1 LVIKKAYKPF
11 SMLDSIDHVI
21 IAVEDL
27 DEASKNYEMIL
38 GNPPVWK
45 GEHKEFGTKNTL
57 FNFQNTYLELLAA
70 GGEGIGADLIKHTLK
85 NNGEG
90 LNGIVFGTSDM
101 NQFRTTMQKNSF
113 NLADASSGEGVN
125 LETGEK
131 RTWINQFLVSELSRG
146 LFSFIIEHTAGKL
159 AKVNKYS
166 DSSVRRLD
174 HVVITTN
181 DAEGFIKT
189 YRDIFNIRLALDKFV
204 EHWQKRMLFFR
215 LNKTTIEVIEEKN
228 QNDAIDKLWGL
239 AWNVIDLA
247 SCRERLMKLGVDVT
261 EIKKGVKE
269 GTLVMTIKSH
279 THSVPTLF
287 IEHT

>member
-1 LVIKKAYKPF
+1 
-11 SMLDSIDHVI
+11 MLDSIDHVI

-57 FNFQNTYLELLAA
+57 FNFQNTYLELLAV
-70 GGEGIGADLIKHTLK
+70 GGEGIGADLIKHTLA
-85 NNGEG
+85 NSGEG

-113 NLADASSGEGVN
+113 NLADASAGEGVN
-125 LETGEK
+125 FETGEK
-131 RTWINQFLVSELSRG
+131 RTWINQFLVPELSRG

-166 DSSVRRLD
+166 DSSVHRLD
-174 HVVITTN
+174 HVVISTN

-204 EHWQKRMLFFR
+204 EHWQKRMLF
-215 LNKTTIEVIEEKN
+215 L
-228 QNDAIDKLWGL
+228 D
-239 AWNVIDLA
+239 
-247 SCRERLMKLGVDVT
+247 
-261 EIKKGVKE
+261 
-269 GTLVMTIKSH
+269 
-279 THSVPTLF
+279 
-287 IEHT
+287 

>member
-1 LVIKKAYKPF
+1 
-11 SMLDSIDHVI
+11 MLDSVDHVI
-21 IAVEDL
+21 IAVENL

-57 FNFQNTYLELLAA
+57 FNFKNTYLELLAA
-70 GGEGIGADLIKHTLK
+70 RGEGIGADLIKQTLK

-90 LNGIVFGTSDM
+90 LYGIVFGTSDM
-101 NQFRTTMQKNSF
+101 NQFRNTMQKNSF
-113 NLADASSGEGVN
+113 NLVDASAGEGSN
-125 LETGEK
+125 FETGEK
-131 RTWINQFLVSELSRG
+131 RTWINQFLVPELSRG
-146 LFSFIIEHTAGKL
+146 LFSFIIEHTGGEL

-166 DSSVRRLD
+166 DSSVHRLD
-174 HVVITTN
+174 HVVISTN

-239 AWNVIDLA
+239 AWNVCDLA
-247 SCRERLMKLGVDVT
+247 SCRERLMKLGVDAT

>member
-1 LVIKKAYKPF
+1 
-11 SMLDSIDHVI
+11 MLDSVDHVI

-38 GNPPVWK
+38 GNPPVWR
-45 GEHKEFGTKNTL
+45 GEHEEFGTKNTL

-70 GGEGIGADLIKHTLK
+70 GGEGIGADLIKYTLA
-85 NNGEG
+85 NSGEG

-101 NQFRTTMQKNSF
+101 NKFRTTMQKNSF
-113 NLADASSGEGVN
+113 DLADSSPGEGIN
-125 LETGEK
+125 FETGEK
-131 RTWINQFLVSELSRG
+131 RTWINQFLVPELSRD
-146 LFSFIIEHTAGKL
+146 LFSFIIQHTGGKL

-166 DSSVRRLD
+166 DSSAHRLD
-174 HVVITTN
+174 HVVVSTN
-181 DAEGFIKT
+181 DAEGFIRT

-239 AWNVIDLA
+239 AWNVNDLA
-247 SCRERLMKLGVDVT
+247 LCRERLIKLGVDAT

-269 GTLVMTIKSH
+269 DTLVMTIKSH

>member
-1 LVIKKAYKPF
+1 
-11 SMLDSIDHVI
+11 MLDSVDHVI

-27 DEASKNYEMIL
+27 YEASKNYEMIL

-70 GGEGIGADLIKHTLK
+70 GGEGIGADLIKNTLA
-85 NNGEG
+85 NSGEG

-101 NQFRTTMQKNSF
+101 NKFRTTMQKNSF
-113 NLADASSGEGVN
+113 DLADASPGEGTN
-125 LETGEK
+125 FETGEK
-131 RTWINQFLVSELSRG
+131 RTWINQFLVPELSRD
-146 LFSFIIEHTAGKL
+146 LFSFIIQHTGGKL

-166 DSSVRRLD
+166 DSSAHRLD
-174 HVVITTN
+174 HVVVSTN

-239 AWNVIDLA
+239 AWNVNDLA
-247 SCRERLMKLGVDVT
+247 SCRERLMKLGVDAT
-261 EIKKGVKE
+261 KIKKGVKE
-269 GTLVMTIKSH
+269 DTLVMTIKSH

>member
-1 LVIKKAYKPF
+1 
-11 SMLDSIDHVI
+11 MLDSVDHVI

-70 GGEGIGADLIKHTLK
+70 GDEGIGADLIKHMLA
-85 NNGEG
+85 NSGEG

-101 NQFRTTMQKNSF
+101 NQFRNIIQKNSI
-113 NLADASSGEGVN
+113 NLADASLGEGTN
-125 LETGEK
+125 FETGEK
-131 RTWINQFLVSELSRG
+131 RTWINQFLVPELSRG
-146 LFSFIIEHTAGKL
+146 LFSFIIQHTGGKL
-159 AKVNKYS
+159 AMVNKYA
-166 DSSVRRLD
+166 DSSVHRLD
-174 HVVITTN
+174 HVVISTN

-215 LNKTTIEVIEEKN
+215 LNKTTIEVIEE
-228 QNDAIDKLWGL
+228 QNDDEPKDILWGL
-239 AWNVIDLA
+239 AWNVKDIEA
-247 SCRERLMKLGVDVT
+247 ARKRLILHGVDVT
-261 EIKKGVKE
+261 QIKKGVKE
-269 GTLVMTIKSH
+269 GTLVMTVKSNVH
-279 THSVPTLF
+279 NVPTLL
-287 IEHT
+287 IQHN

>member
-1 LVIKKAYKPF
+1 
-11 SMLDSIDHVI
+11 MLDSIDHVI

-57 FNFQNTYLELLAA
+57 FNFQNTYLELLAV

-166 DSSVRRLD
+166 DSSVHRLD

-239 AWNVIDLA
+239 AWNVSDLA

>member
-1 LVIKKAYKPF
+1 
-11 SMLDSIDHVI
+11 MLDSVDHVI
-21 IAVEDL
+21 IAVKDL

-38 GNPPVWK
+38 GSAPVWK

-113 NLADASSGEGVN
+113 NLADASQGEGVN

-131 RTWINQFLVSELSRG
+131 RTWINQFLVPELSRG

-159 AKVNKYS
+159 AKVSKYP
-166 DSSVRRLD
+166 DSSVHRLD
-174 HVVITTN
+174 HVVISTN
-181 DAEGFIKT
+181 DAEGFIKN
-189 YRDIFNIRLALDKFV
+189 YRDIFKIRLALDKFV

-215 LNKTTIEVIEEKN
+215 LNKTTIEVIEEKD

-239 AWNVIDLA
+239 AWNVGDLA
-247 SCRERLMKLGVDVT
+247 SCRERLMKLGVDAT

>member
-1 LVIKKAYKPF
+1 
-11 SMLDSIDHVI
+11 MLDSVDHVI

-38 GNPPVWK
+38 GNPPVWR
-45 GEHKEFGTKNTL
+45 GEHEEFGTKNTL
-57 FNFQNTYLELLAA
+57 FNFQNTYLELIAA
-70 GGEGIGADLIKHTLK
+70 GSEGIGADLIKYTLA
-85 NNGEG
+85 NSGEG

-101 NQFRTTMQKNSF
+101 NKFRTTMQKNSF
-113 NLADASSGEGVN
+113 DLADASLGEGIN
-125 LETGEK
+125 FETGEK
-131 RTWINQFLVSELSRG
+131 RTWINQFLVPELSRD
-146 LFSFIIEHTAGKL
+146 LFSFIIQHTGGKL

-166 DSSVRRLD
+166 DSSAHRLD
-174 HVVITTN
+174 HVVVSTN

-239 AWNVIDLA
+239 AWNVNDLA
-247 SCRERLMKLGVDVT
+247 LCRERLIKLGVDAT

-269 GTLVMTIKSH
+269 DTLVMTIKSH

-287 IEHT
+287 IENT

>member
-1 LVIKKAYKPF
+1 
-11 SMLDSIDHVI
+11 MLDSVDHVI

-70 GGEGIGADLIKHTLK
+70 GGEGIGADLIKYTLA
-85 NNGEG
+85 NSGEG

-101 NQFRTTMQKNSF
+101 NKFRTTMQKNSF
-113 NLADASSGEGVN
+113 DLADASPGEGIN
-125 LETGEK
+125 FETGEK
-131 RTWINQFLVSELSRG
+131 RTWINQFLVPELSRG
-146 LFSFIIEHTAGKL
+146 LFSFIIEHTGGKL
-159 AKVNKYS
+159 AKVNKYA
-166 DSSVRRLD
+166 DSSVHRLD

-189 YRDIFNIRLALDKFV
+189 YRDIFNIRLALDKFI

-215 LNKTTIEVIEEKN
+215 LNKTTIEVIEE
-228 QNDAIDKLWGL
+228 QNDNEPKDILWGL
-239 AWNVIDLA
+239 AWNVKDIEA
-247 SCRERLMKLGVDVT
+247 ARKRLISHGVDVT
-261 EIKKGVKE
+261 QIKKGVKE
-269 GTLVMTIKSH
+269 GTLVMTVKSNVH
-279 THSVPTLF
+279 KVPTL
-287 IEHT
+287 IIQHN

>member
-1 LVIKKAYKPF
+1 
-11 SMLDSIDHVI
+11 
-21 IAVEDL
+21 
-27 DEASKNYEMIL
+27 
-38 GNPPVWK
+38 
-45 GEHKEFGTKNTL
+45 
-57 FNFQNTYLELLAA
+57 
-70 GGEGIGADLIKHTLK
+70 
-85 NNGEG
+85 
-90 LNGIVFGTSDM
+90 M

-125 LETGEK
+125 FETGEK
-131 RTWINQFLVSELSRG
+131 RTWINQFLVPELSRG
-146 LFSFIIEHTAGKL
+146 LFTFIIEHTAGKL
-159 AKVNKYS
+159 AEVNKYS
-166 DSSVRRLD
+166 DSSVHRLD
-174 HVVITTN
+174 HVVISTN

-228 QNDAIDKLWGL
+228 QNDPIDKLWGL
-239 AWNVIDLA
+239 AWNVSDLA
-247 SCRERLMKLGVDVT
+247 SCRERLMKLGVDAT

>member
-1 LVIKKAYKPF
+1 
-11 SMLDSIDHVI
+11 MLDSIDHVI

-57 FNFQNTYLELLAA
+57 FNFQNTYLELLAV

-113 NLADASSGEGVN
+113 NLADASPGEGVN
-125 LETGEK
+125 FETGEK
-131 RTWINQFLVSELSRG
+131 RTWINQFLVPELSRG

-159 AKVNKYS
+159 AKIKKYA
-166 DSSVRRLD
+166 DSSVHRLD
-174 HVVITTN
+174 HVVISTN

-215 LNKTTIEVIEEKN
+215 LNKTTIEVIEE
-228 QNDAIDKLWGL
+228 QNDNEPKDVLWGL
-239 AWNVIDLA
+239 AWNVKDIEA
-247 SCRERLMKLGVDVT
+247 ARKRLILHGVDVT
-261 EIKKGVKE
+261 QIKKGVKE
-269 GTLVMTIKSH
+269 GTLVMTVKSNVH
-279 THSVPTLF
+279 NVPTLF
-287 IEHT
+287 IQHN

>member
-1 LVIKKAYKPF
+1 
-11 SMLDSIDHVI
+11 
-21 IAVEDL
+21 
-27 DEASKNYEMIL
+27 MIL

-113 NLADASSGEGVN
+113 NLADASPGEGVN
-125 LETGEK
+125 FETGEK
-131 RTWINQFLVSELSRG
+131 RTWINQFLVPELSRG

-159 AKVNKYS
+159 AKVSKYS
-166 DSSVRRLD
+166 DSSVHRLD
-174 HVVITTN
+174 HVVISTN

-189 YRDIFNIRLALDKFV
+189 YRDIFKIRLALDKFV

-239 AWNVIDLA
+239 AWNVSDLA
-247 SCRERLMKLGVDVT
+247 SCRERLMKLGVDAT